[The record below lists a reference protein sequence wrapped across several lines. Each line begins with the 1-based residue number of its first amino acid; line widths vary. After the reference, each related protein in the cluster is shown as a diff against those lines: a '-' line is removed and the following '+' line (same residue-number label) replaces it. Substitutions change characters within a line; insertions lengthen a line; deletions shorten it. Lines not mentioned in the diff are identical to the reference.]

1 MTALPD
7 PSDLAPSRDPAAY
20 GRRRLFSVGFWAM
33 MALCLS
39 CVLAGAALV
48 KFAPMFA
55 APAPHAP
62 ATPAAAAAPP
72 GPAPNAGQPSAPA
85 QAAPTQAGQAA
96 DAAAAVSTL
105 TDRVQ
110 RLESGQAQALGAAT
124 QALAASALA
133 DAAGQPRPFAD
144 ELAAF
149 EHVLPYSPDAR
160 ALRPLAAQGAP
171 TRAALAAELNRAGAE
186 AAVAARRPDRNAGF
200 LANLGYAISRVVSVR
215 RIDGAGTSTDSALA
229 RAEAQAADGDLEGA
243 VRLVDGL
250 PPSARD
256 ALGSWRAKA
265 QRRLEI
271 DRHVASLRAQAL
283 GGLTAFAKTAP

>member
-20 GRRRLFSVGFWAM
+20 ARRRLFSVGFWAM
-33 MALCLS
+33 MALCLG

-55 APAPHAP
+55 GPPPHAA
-62 ATPAAAAAPP
+62 ATPAAVVAATGAAP
-72 GPAPNAGQPSAPA
+72 SASQLPTP
-85 QAAPTQAGQAA
+85 AAPTQASQA
-96 DAAAAVSTL
+96 AAAAVSTL

-110 RLESGQAQALGAAT
+110 RLESGQTHALDAAT

-133 DAAGQPRPFAD
+133 DAAAQPRPFAD

-171 TRAALAAELNRAGAE
+171 TRAALAADLSRAGAD

-215 RIDGAGTSTDSALA
+215 RIDGAGSSTDAALA
-229 RAEAQAADGDLEGA
+229 RAEAQAADGDLDGA
-243 VRLVDGL
+243 IRLVDGL

-256 ALGSWRAKA
+256 ALASWRAKA

-271 DRHVASLRAQAL
+271 DRHIASLRAQAL

>member
-33 MALCLS
+33 MALCLL

-55 APAPHAP
+55 PAPPHAA
-62 ATPAAAAAPP
+62 ATPAPP
-72 GPAPNAGQPSAPA
+72 GPAPAAGQPSAATPA
-85 QAAPTQAGQAA
+85 ALTQAGQAA

-110 RLESGQAQALGAAT
+110 RLESGQAHALDAAS

-133 DAAGQPRPFAD
+133 EAAAQPRPFVD

-171 TRAALAAELNRAGAE
+171 TRAALAAELSRAGAD

-200 LANLGYAISRVVSVR
+200 LATLGYAISRVVSVR
-215 RIDGAGTSTDSALA
+215 RIDGAGSSTDAALA
-229 RAEAQAADGDLEGA
+229 RAEAQAADGDLDGA

-256 ALGSWRAKA
+256 ALASWRAKA

-271 DRHVASLRAQAL
+271 DRHIASLRAQAL
-283 GGLTAFAKTAP
+283 GGLTAFAKTPA